1 MKAKNFI
8 SLMLA
13 AAIICTAT
21 SCQKGNTGNNGN
33 KENGGTTM
41 NPIVNIAPPTL
52 EPQPEIEDKGELIK
66 YTISKTISSDMVV
79 QRNSYF
85 NVFGWS
91 KNKGGVIYGEFM
103 GEKRYGIIDDSGKWS
118 IKFSSHEATAEPQ
131 TLKIY
136 PKNGKTTEFKD
147 ILVGDVWMV
156 SGQSNAELNLS
167 FALTKTPEYKK
178 EIKKEDNIRLFT
190 QTREHVMSI
199 KDKVDLTK
207 PQEDVVNSKW
217 KWKKA
222 SLSNASVFS
231 ALGYYFAK
239 ELSRTV
245 DVPIGVVMAAAGGAV
260 LHELMP
266 ADVATECG
274 LTSAPSVPV
283 CGFYNSLLYPF
294 TNNSITGMIFYQ
306 GESES
311 NAGQYKNYSANLQK
325 TVAAYRKIWGLD
337 FPFINVQ
344 LTTHMGESL
353 TGWYE
358 LDKIRAAQ
366 YDAYKAMGNSFFVV
380 SRDQGFQTGDPDW
393 AHPYYKL
400 ELGKRAASIAAAVIY
415 QKADINYSTSPEPAK
430 ITWKKDSVT
439 IDFNYV
445 GDGLKLLVGEELTG
459 FSVLDADGNRV
470 IKSAEL
476 IDKDTVKL
484 TTSSEGKTV
493 CYCMFPEGTAEKAN
507 LGNSIGYPAP
517 AFELSK

>member
-1 MKAKNFI
+1 
-8 SLMLA
+8 
-13 AAIICTAT
+13 
-21 SCQKGNTGNNGN
+21 
-33 KENGGTTM
+33 
-41 NPIVNIAPPTL
+41 
-52 EPQPEIEDKGELIK
+52 
-66 YTISKTISSDMVV
+66 MV
-79 QRNSYF
+79 
-85 NVFGWS
+85 
-91 KNKGGVIYGEFM
+91 
-103 GEKRYGIIDDSGKWS
+103 
-118 IKFSSHEATAEPQ
+118 
-131 TLKIY
+131 
-136 PKNGKTTEFKD
+136 
-147 ILVGDVWMV
+147 
-156 SGQSNAELNLS
+156 
-167 FALTKTPEYKK
+167 
-178 EIKKEDNIRLFT
+178 
-190 QTREHVMSI
+190 
-199 KDKVDLTK
+199 
-207 PQEDVVNSKW
+207 
-217 KWKKA
+217 
-222 SLSNASVFS
+222 
-231 ALGYYFAK
+231 
-239 ELSRTV
+239 
-245 DVPIGVVMAAAGGAV
+245 
-260 LHELMP
+260 
-266 ADVATECG
+266 
-274 LTSAPSVPV
+274 
-283 CGFYNSLLYPF
+283 
-294 TNNSITGMIFYQ
+294 
-306 GESES
+306 
-311 NAGQYKNYSANLQK
+311 
-325 TVAAYRKIWGLD
+325 AYRKIWGLD